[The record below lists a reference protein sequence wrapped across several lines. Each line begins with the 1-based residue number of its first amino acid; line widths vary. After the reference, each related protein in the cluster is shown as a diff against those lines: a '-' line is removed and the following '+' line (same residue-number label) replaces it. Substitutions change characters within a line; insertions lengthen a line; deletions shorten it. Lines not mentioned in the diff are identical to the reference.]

1 MEDAAFQEF
10 TISPAKLE
18 EPCNQPAG
26 PSSNQETARLAALGS
41 GVPPAGNSLSR
52 GVDVTGHGRQAGS
65 RDLQPEVER
74 DLIERARQ
82 GDTQAYG
89 RLVLAH
95 QDRIFGL
102 VLRMV
107 RDPLLAEELT
117 QDVFLKAFRGL
128 SGFREA
134 ARFTTWLYRIAVNL
148 CHDERQSLGARNR
161 ARETGLEG
169 DPPVL
174 VDSSPGTRPDE
185 AVEAS
190 EAAAHFQAGFE
201 ALEPKYREAFLL
213 RHQEGLSYEEIASVL
228 EISQS
233 NAKVRVHRAR
243 EMILEVLRSRG
254 FEV

>member
-1 MEDAAFQEF
+1 
-10 TISPAKLE
+10 
-18 EPCNQPAG
+18 
-26 PSSNQETARLAALGS
+26 
-41 GVPPAGNSLSR
+41 
-52 GVDVTGHGRQAGS
+52 VDVTGHGRQAGS
-65 RDLQPEVER
+65 KNPADDRDRFDLDPEVER
-74 DLIERARQ
+74 TLIERARQ

-148 CHDERQSLGARNR
+148 CHDERQSRGARNR
-161 ARETGLEG
+161 ARETDVEG
-169 DPPVL
+169 EPFVVADPNPA
-174 VDSSPGTRPDE
+174 TRPDE
-185 AVEAS
+185 AVEAR
-190 EAAAHFQAGFE
+190 EAATGFE
-201 ALEPKYREAFLL
+201 AGLLALEPKYREAFLL
-213 RHQEGLSYEEIASVL
+213 RHQEGLSYEEIANVL

-243 EMILEVLRSRG
+243 EMILEALRSRG

>member
-1 MEDAAFQEF
+1 
-10 TISPAKLE
+10 
-18 EPCNQPAG
+18 
-26 PSSNQETARLAALGS
+26 
-41 GVPPAGNSLSR
+41 
-52 GVDVTGHGRQAGS
+52 VDVTGHGRRVGTNKPAGDA
-65 RDLQPEVER
+65 RDRFDLPPEAER
-74 DLIERARQ
+74 ELLVRARG

-102 VLRMV
+102 ILRMV

-134 ARFTTWLYRIAVNL
+134 ARFTTWIYRIAVNL

-161 ARETGLEG
+161 AREIDLEG
-169 DPPVL
+169 GPPFL
-174 VDSSPGTRPDE
+174 VDPDPGVRPDE

-190 EAAAHFQAGFE
+190 EAAANFQAGLD

-213 RHQEGLSYEEIASVL
+213 RHQEGLSYEEIAKAL
-228 EISQS
+228 EISLS

-243 EMILEVLRSRG
+243 EMILEALRSRG

>member
-1 MEDAAFQEF
+1 M
-10 TISPAKLE
+10 
-18 EPCNQPAG
+18 
-26 PSSNQETARLAALGS
+26 
-41 GVPPAGNSLSR
+41 
-52 GVDVTGHGRQAGS
+52 TGYGRQEGKDPADD
-65 RDLQPEVER
+65 RDRFDLAPEVER
-74 DLIERARQ
+74 DLIARARQ

-95 QDRIFGL
+95 QDRIFGM

-148 CHDERQSLGARNR
+148 CHDERQSLGARKR
-161 ARETGLEG
+161 AREIDLEG
-169 DPPVL
+169 DPPIL
-174 VDSSPGTRPDE
+174 ADPNPGTRPDQ
-185 AVEAS
+185 AVEAD
-190 EAAAHFQAGFE
+190 EAATGFE
-201 ALEPKYREAFLL
+201 AGLMALEPKYREAFLL

-228 EISQS
+228 EISRS

-243 EMILEVLRSRG
+243 EMILEALRSRG